1 MLGGVRG
8 RAGLLLM
15 AVVAAT
21 AALAPSAAADVD
33 VLRGESKPVGP
44 SEQVSQKIRC
54 PDGLRVAGGGAYTS
68 GSSLEDEVSDS
79 APFDGK
85 DADAKPDDGWF
96 GAVNGGGEPE
106 TMRTWAI
113 CTDAIKLS
121 YSSVPAQPVSFGGEA
136 NAPCPTGQD
145 PVGGGM
151 RVKGLTTT
159 SPLKASIQNG
169 FVIGWQSSAIN
180 VSDPPNLATG
190 YAICSPSNRVEDVG
204 SSQNMAAGDQDDLEM
219 PCPAG
224 THILSG
230 GGAGVSSNQLEI
242 ASLLPSDAG
251 DQDAKPDDAWT
262 MWFNNE
268 SVSSTGSMNS
278 HALCLD

>member
-1 MLGGVRG
+1 MT
-8 RAGLLLM
+8 A
-15 AVVAAT
+15 VAAT
-21 AALAPSAAADVD
+21 AALAPGAAAEVD
-33 VLRGESKPVGP
+33 VLRGKFKPVGP
-44 SEQVSQKIRC
+44 SEQISQKVRC
-54 PDGLRVAGGGAYTS
+54 PDGLRVAGGGAYTT

-79 APFDGK
+79 APLDGK
-85 DADAKPDDGWF
+85 DADAKPDDGWI
-96 GAVNGGGEPE
+96 GAVNGGGGPE
-106 TMRTWAI
+106 AMRTWAI
-113 CTDAIKLS
+113 CTDEIKLS
-121 YSSVPAQPVSFGGEA
+121 YSSAPAQSVSSGAEIT
-136 NAPCPTGQD
+136 APCPAGQE

-169 FVIGWQSSAIN
+169 LVIGWQSSAIN
-180 VSDPPNLATG
+180 VADPPNLATG
-190 YAICSPSNRVEDVG
+190 YAICSPSNRVERAG
-204 SSQNMAAGDQDDLEM
+204 GSQNMAAGAQDDLEM

-224 THILSG
+224 TRILSG
-230 GGAGVSSNQLEI
+230 GGAGVTGNQLEI

-278 HALCLD
+278 HAICLD